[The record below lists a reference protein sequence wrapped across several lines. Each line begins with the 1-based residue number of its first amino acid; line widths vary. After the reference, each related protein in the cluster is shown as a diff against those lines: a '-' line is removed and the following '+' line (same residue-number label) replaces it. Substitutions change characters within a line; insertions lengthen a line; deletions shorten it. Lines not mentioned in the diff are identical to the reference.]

1 MAFLFLWRIPATHVE
16 VFALAGR
23 CLFPGKVR
31 LHLRD
36 FMNSF
41 DILIITILA
50 YGLIRGIFRGL
61 IREISAIVGVL
72 GGFYAA
78 YSYYPRVAN
87 LISAWIS
94 NSAYLNIVSYL
105 IIFSA
110 VVIIVNILAIV
121 IKYLLNI
128 AYLGWVDRVC
138 GALFGM
144 IKGGLAICVLF
155 IALTAFLPKG
165 AAIIKE
171 STLSPHVATVS
182 EVMAKVISKD
192 MKQQFISKIKD
203 LRMIWQSR

>member
-1 MAFLFLWRIPATHVE
+1 
-16 VFALAGR
+16 
-23 CLFPGKVR
+23 
-31 LHLRD
+31 
-36 FMNSF
+36 MNPF

-61 IREISAIVGVL
+61 IREISSIVGVL

-78 YSYYPRVAN
+78 YSYYPHVAD

-94 NSAYLNIVSYL
+94 NPAYLNILSYL
-105 IIFSA
+105 VLFSG
-110 VVIIVNILAIV
+110 VVIVVSIIAVV

-128 AYLGWVDRVC
+128 AYLGWVDRIC

-144 IKGGLAICVLF
+144 LKGGLVICVLF

-165 AAIIKE
+165 APLIKK

-192 MKQQFISKIKD
+192 MKEKFVSKIKEF
-203 LRMIWQSR
+203 RITWQSR